1 MTKPLDVGKVLVERL
16 KRFTENMES
25 KLMTRLNLDL
35 TTRQI
40 NILFKALE
48 SLEKNNNVGDTE
60 LSADIIK
67 LTRYLDS
74 VVFVEKWSV
83 ENK

>member
-1 MTKPLDVGKVLVERL
+1 
-16 KRFTENMES
+16 
-25 KLMTRLNLDL
+25 MTRLTLDL
-35 TTRQI
+35 TTKQI

-48 SLEKNNNVGDTE
+48 SLEQNNVDDNE

-74 VVFVEKWSV
+74 VVFVEKWYV

>member
-1 MTKPLDVGKVLVERL
+1 
-16 KRFTENMES
+16 
-25 KLMTRLNLDL
+25 MTRLNLDL
-35 TTRQI
+35 TTKQI

-48 SLEKNNNVGDTE
+48 SLERDNNVANFDSD
-60 LSADIIK
+60 LSNDIIK

-74 VVFVEKWSV
+74 VVFVEKWYV

>member
-1 MTKPLDVGKVLVERL
+1 
-16 KRFTENMES
+16 
-25 KLMTRLNLDL
+25 MTRLNLDL
-35 TTRQI
+35 TTKQI

-48 SLEKNNNVGDTE
+48 SLEKNNTVGDTE
-60 LSADIIK
+60 LSRDIVK

-74 VVFVEKWSV
+74 VVFVEKWYV

>member
-1 MTKPLDVGKVLVERL
+1 
-16 KRFTENMES
+16 
-25 KLMTRLNLDL
+25 MTRLNLDL
-35 TTRQI
+35 TTKQI

-48 SLEKNNNVGDTE
+48 SLEKNNTVGDNE

-74 VVFVEKWSV
+74 VVFVENWG
-83 ENK
+83 NK

>member
-1 MTKPLDVGKVLVERL
+1 
-16 KRFTENMES
+16 
-25 KLMTRLNLDL
+25 
-35 TTRQI
+35 
-40 NILFKALE
+40 LFEALE
-48 SLEKNNNVGDTE
+48 SLEKNSVSGTE
-60 LSADIIK
+60 LNADIIK

>member
-1 MTKPLDVGKVLVERL
+1 
-16 KRFTENMES
+16 
-25 KLMTRLNLDL
+25 MTRLTLDL
-35 TTRQI
+35 TTKQI

-48 SLEKNNNVGDTE
+48 SLDKNNTVGDNE

-74 VVFVEKWSV
+74 VVFVENWWSV
-83 ENK
+83 GNK

>member
-1 MTKPLDVGKVLVERL
+1 
-16 KRFTENMES
+16 
-25 KLMTRLNLDL
+25 MTRLNLDL

-40 NILFKALE
+40 NILFEALE
-48 SLEKNNNVGDTE
+48 SLEKNSVSDTE
-60 LSADIIK
+60 LNADIIK

-74 VVFVEKWSV
+74 VVFVEKWYV

>member
-1 MTKPLDVGKVLVERL
+1 
-16 KRFTENMES
+16 
-25 KLMTRLNLDL
+25 MTRLNLDL
-35 TTRQI
+35 TTKQI

-48 SLEKNNNVGDTE
+48 SLEKNNTVGDNE

-74 VVFVEKWSV
+74 VVFVEKWYV

>member
-1 MTKPLDVGKVLVERL
+1 
-16 KRFTENMES
+16 
-25 KLMTRLNLDL
+25 MTRLTLDL
-35 TTRQI
+35 TTKQI

-48 SLEKNNNVGDTE
+48 SLDKNNTVGDNE

-74 VVFVEKWSV
+74 VVFVEKWYV

>member
-1 MTKPLDVGKVLVERL
+1 
-16 KRFTENMES
+16 
-25 KLMTRLNLDL
+25 MTRLTLDL
-35 TTRQI
+35 TTKQI

-48 SLEKNNNVGDTE
+48 SLEKNNNVGDIE

-74 VVFVEKWSV
+74 VVFVENWWSV
-83 ENK
+83 GNK

>member
-1 MTKPLDVGKVLVERL
+1 
-16 KRFTENMES
+16 
-25 KLMTRLNLDL
+25 MTRLNLDL

-40 NILFKALE
+40 NILFEALE
-48 SLEKNNNVGDTE
+48 SLEKNDSE

-67 LTRYLDS
+67 LTRYLYG
-74 VVFVEKWSV
+74 VVFVEEWYV

>member
-1 MTKPLDVGKVLVERL
+1 
-16 KRFTENMES
+16 
-25 KLMTRLNLDL
+25 MTRLNLDL

-48 SLEKNNNVGDTE
+48 SLEQNSVGDNE

-74 VVFVEKWSV
+74 VVFVEKWYV

>member
-1 MTKPLDVGKVLVERL
+1 
-16 KRFTENMES
+16 
-25 KLMTRLNLDL
+25 MTRLNLDL
-35 TTRQI
+35 TTKQI

-48 SLEKNNNVGDTE
+48 SFEQNSTGNNE

-74 VVFVEKWSV
+74 SVFVENWYV
-83 ENK
+83 ENR

>member
-1 MTKPLDVGKVLVERL
+1 MTG
-16 KRFTENMES
+16 
-25 KLMTRLNLDL
+25 LNLDL
-35 TTRQI
+35 TTKQI

-48 SLEKNNNVGDTE
+48 SLEKNNNVGDIE

-74 VVFVEKWSV
+74 VVFVENWG
-83 ENK
+83 NK

>member
-1 MTKPLDVGKVLVERL
+1 
-16 KRFTENMES
+16 
-25 KLMTRLNLDL
+25 MTRLTLDL
-35 TTRQI
+35 TTKQI

-48 SLEKNNNVGDTE
+48 SLEKNNTVGDNE

-74 VVFVEKWSV
+74 VVFVEKWYV

>member
-1 MTKPLDVGKVLVERL
+1 
-16 KRFTENMES
+16 
-25 KLMTRLNLDL
+25 MTRLNLDL
-35 TTRQI
+35 TTKQI

-48 SLEKNNNVGDTE
+48 NLEKNDTTG

-74 VVFVEKWSV
+74 SVFVEKWYA

>member
-1 MTKPLDVGKVLVERL
+1 
-16 KRFTENMES
+16 
-25 KLMTRLNLDL
+25 MTRLNLDL

-40 NILFKALE
+40 NILFEALE
-48 SLEKNNNVGDTE
+48 SLEKNSVGDNE

-74 VVFVEKWSV
+74 VVFVEKWYV

>member
-1 MTKPLDVGKVLVERL
+1 
-16 KRFTENMES
+16 
-25 KLMTRLNLDL
+25 MTRLNLDL

-40 NILFKALE
+40 NILFEALE
-48 SLEKNNNVGDTE
+48 SFEKNSLSGTEFNV
-60 LSADIIK
+60 DIIK

-74 VVFVEKWSV
+74 VVFVEKWYV

>member
-1 MTKPLDVGKVLVERL
+1 
-16 KRFTENMES
+16 
-25 KLMTRLNLDL
+25 MTRLNLDL

-48 SLEKNNNVGDTE
+48 SLEKNDSE

-74 VVFVEKWSV
+74 VVFVEKWYV

>member
-1 MTKPLDVGKVLVERL
+1 
-16 KRFTENMES
+16 
-25 KLMTRLNLDL
+25 MTRLALDL
-35 TTRQI
+35 TTKQI

-48 SLEKNNNVGDTE
+48 SFEKNSVGDNE
-60 LSADIIK
+60 LSDDIIK

-74 VVFVEKWSV
+74 VVFVEKWYV

>member
-1 MTKPLDVGKVLVERL
+1 
-16 KRFTENMES
+16 
-25 KLMTRLNLDL
+25 MTRLNLDL

-40 NILFKALE
+40 YVLFEALE
-48 SLEKNNNVGDTE
+48 SLEKNSVSGTE
-60 LSADIIK
+60 LNADIIK

>member
-1 MTKPLDVGKVLVERL
+1 
-16 KRFTENMES
+16 
-25 KLMTRLNLDL
+25 MTRLTLDL

-48 SLEKNNNVGDTE
+48 SLEKNDGE
-60 LSADIIK
+60 LSDDIIK

-74 VVFVEKWSV
+74 VVFVENWG
-83 ENK
+83 NK

>member
-1 MTKPLDVGKVLVERL
+1 
-16 KRFTENMES
+16 
-25 KLMTRLNLDL
+25 MTRLNLDL

-48 SLEKNNNVGDTE
+48 SLEQNSVGDNE

-74 VVFVEKWSV
+74 VVFVEKWCV

>member
-1 MTKPLDVGKVLVERL
+1 
-16 KRFTENMES
+16 
-25 KLMTRLNLDL
+25 MTRLNLDL

-40 NILFKALE
+40 NILFEALE
-48 SLEKNNNVGDTE
+48 SLEKNNIVGDTE
-60 LSADIIK
+60 LSRDIVK

-74 VVFVEKWSV
+74 VVFVEKWYV

>member
-1 MTKPLDVGKVLVERL
+1 
-16 KRFTENMES
+16 
-25 KLMTRLNLDL
+25 MTRLTLDL
-35 TTRQI
+35 TTKQI

-48 SLEKNNNVGDTE
+48 SLDKNNTVGDNE

-74 VVFVEKWSV
+74 VVFVENWWSMG
-83 ENK
+83 NK